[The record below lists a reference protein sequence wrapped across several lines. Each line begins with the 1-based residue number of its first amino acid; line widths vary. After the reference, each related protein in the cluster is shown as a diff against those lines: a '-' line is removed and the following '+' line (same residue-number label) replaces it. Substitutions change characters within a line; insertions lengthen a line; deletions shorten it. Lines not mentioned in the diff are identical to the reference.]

1 MKNKSPQRHSPEKI
15 KRALAR
21 LASGKP
27 LTDVAKELGV
37 SKGLLSY
44 WKNHSAQSNGPPE
57 PTKLRFKSDKR
68 SLAFIEHCWKSIGLA
83 FGRLDVE
90 LKKEKPQGIRDI
102 ALTIA
107 VLTDK
112 MSQVTQ
118 NLRSNAA
125 PRSVGWTASEDTLL
139 ILRQHK
145 DVQSAEPLKE
155 KIIETNLAVPGLE
168 PQKREGVADPTQAN
182 PASNPLPT
190 AQRGAPGGN

>member
-27 LTDVAKELGV
+27 LTDVAKELGI

-44 WKNHSAQSNGPPE
+44 WKNHSAQSNPTQE

-90 LKKEKPQGIRDI
+90 LKKEKPQGIRDM

-112 MSQVTQ
+112 MSQITQ
-118 NLRSNAA
+118 NLRSNAT

-145 DVQSAEPLKE
+145 EVKSAEPLKE
-155 KIIETNLAVPGLE
+155 KIIETNLAASGLE
-168 PQKREGVADPTQAN
+168 PQKKDGVTDPSQAN
-182 PASNPLPT
+182 PVSNPPPT

>member
-44 WKNHSAQSNGPPE
+44 WKNHSAQSNPTQE
-57 PTKLRFKSDKR
+57 PAKLRFKSDKR

-83 FGRLDVE
+83 FGRLDDE
-90 LKKEKPQGIRDI
+90 LKKEKPQGIRDL

-118 NLRSNAA
+118 NLRSNAT
-125 PRSVGWTASEDTLL
+125 PRSVGWTASEDTLM

-145 DVQSAEPLKE
+145 EVKSTDPLKE
-155 KIIETNLAVPGLE
+155 KIVETNLSVPGLE
-168 PQKREGVADPTQAN
+168 PQKKEGVADPTSAN
-182 PASNPLPT
+182 PASNHPQI

>member
-44 WKNHSAQSNGPPE
+44 WKNHSAQSNPTQE
-57 PTKLRFKSDKR
+57 PTKLRIKSDKR

-83 FGRLDVE
+83 FGKLDLE
-90 LKKEKPQGIRDI
+90 LKKEKPQGIRDL

-118 NLRSNAA
+118 NLRSNAN
-125 PRSVGWTASEDTLL
+125 PRSVAWTASEDTLM

-145 DVQSAEPLKE
+145 EVKSIATPQE
-155 KIIETNLAVPGLE
+155 KIIETNLSVPGLE
-168 PQKREGVADPTQAN
+168 PQKRGVTADPTTSQSIGN
-182 PASNPLPT
+182 STET
-190 AQRGAPGGN
+190 AQRGATGGN